1 MHDTYVHEIILVVRY
16 RAKVE
21 KAHGS
26 NASVLYVDYG
36 NVGATSCRLFTSS
49 FLSYYNSLHYESDVH
64 ELYC

>member
-36 NVGATSCRLFTSS
+36 NVGANCCRLLTSS
-49 FLSYYNSLHYESDVH
+49 FLSYCNNFHSNIYEPCS
-64 ELYC
+64 

>member
-36 NVGATSCRLFTSS
+36 NVGATCCLIIAAFILMYMS
-49 FLSYYNSLHYESDVH
+49 
-64 ELYC
+64 